1 MHTNKL
7 ITVAAVL
14 FLIWIASLGMAKLLG
29 SVGDFE
35 NQIAIVPITGV
46 IVSDGEDMGLFGE
59 ALTVST
65 KVIETLEK
73 LEKDERVK
81 AIILEINSP
90 GGTAVASKEIADK
103 IKTLKKPTIALIR
116 EVGASGAYWVASSTN
131 YIVADELSITGS
143 IGVRSSYLEFSELF
157 KKYGISYERLVAGDY
172 KDAGSSYRK
181 LTKAEK
187 DMLQKK
193 LDIIHKKFKD
203 DVARNRNIS
212 AENMDKIANGMFY
225 MGSEAYDLRLV
236 DKMGNKEDAINKVK
250 ELAGVK
256 EAKTIEIKERKS
268 LLDALSRLMSSGFYY
283 IGKGIG
289 SSFTQN
295 DFSIST

>member
-1 MHTNKL
+1 MQVNKF
-7 ITVAAVL
+7 IIIAVVVL
-14 FLIWIASLGMAKLLG
+14 VIWVVSFGLSKALEN
-29 SVGDFE
+29 VGNFE

-46 IVSDGEDMGLFGE
+46 IVSDGEDLGLFGE

-65 KVIETLEK
+65 KIVDTLDSLEK
-73 LEKDERVK
+73 ENIIK
-81 AIILEINSP
+81 AIVFEINSP

-103 IKTLKKPTIALIR
+103 TSKLKKPVIALIR
-116 EVGASGAYWVASSTN
+116 EVGASGAYWVASSSD
-131 YIVADELSITGS
+131 YIIADELSITGS
-143 IGVRSSYLEFSELF
+143 IGVRGSYLEFSELF
-157 KKYGISYERLVAGDY
+157 RKYGISYERLVAGDY

-193 LDIIHKKFKD
+193 LDIIHQKFKD

-212 AENMDKIANGMFY
+212 SENMDKIANGMFY
-225 MGSEAYDLRLV
+225 VGSEAYDLRLV
-236 DKMGNKEDAINKVK
+236 DKLGNKEDAINKAK
-250 ELAGVK
+250 ELAGIK

-268 LLDALSRLMSSGFYY
+268 LLDALSRLMSNGFYY
-283 IGKGIG
+283 VGKGIG

-295 DFSIST
+295 DFGIST